1 MTLQKIAINS
11 SECLAATLCAGG
23 ASDEAPEAKVSPRSG
38 RPPQSLPTRK
48 STVRILIVYEDDF
61 NRDRARQMQEEL
73 TQRLGRSLDFSLS
86 WWKLK
91 FLRHPKML
99 QMATDDATRKDIIM
113 FSLRSGS
120 ELPQA
125 IKKWINSVID
135 NPRHRVSL
143 LALLETGGAI
153 APRVS
158 RTEIFLNH
166 LSSRVGVDTLCYSD
180 GLPSARFTRRGEQ
193 GNGNYSASRR
203 PTVLFGTRRNSPSSG
218 SRKKVIEAILQPS

>member
-1 MTLQKIAINS
+1 MKT
-11 SECLAATLCAGG
+11 SEGLGATLRSEDAH
-23 ASDEAPEAKVSPRSG
+23 DEAPDAEVPPRARCSF
-38 RPPQSLPTRK
+38 PTRR
-48 STVRILIVYEDDF
+48 STVRILIVYEDDL

-73 TQRLGRSLDFSLS
+73 IQRLGRSFDFSVS
-86 WWKLK
+86 WWRLK
-91 FLRHPKML
+91 SLWHPKML
-99 QMATDDATRKDIIM
+99 RLATDDATKTDIIM
-113 FSLRSGS
+113 FSLRSGG

-135 NPRHRVSL
+135 NSRRRVSF

-166 LSSRVGVDTLCYSD
+166 LSSRVGVDSLCYSD
-180 GLPSARFTRRGEQ
+180 GLPSARFTRRREQ

-203 PTVLFGTRRNSPSSG
+203 PTVLFGTGRNALSRG
-218 SRKKVIEAILQPS
+218 SREKVTKAML